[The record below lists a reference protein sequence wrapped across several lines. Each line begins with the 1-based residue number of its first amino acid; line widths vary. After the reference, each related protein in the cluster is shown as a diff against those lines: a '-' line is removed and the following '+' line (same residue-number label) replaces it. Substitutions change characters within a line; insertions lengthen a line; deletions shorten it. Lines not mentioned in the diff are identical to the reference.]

1 MLIPKAEWPDFDAFV
16 AANAATLYR
25 TAYLLT
31 GDRGHA
37 EDLVQ
42 TAFLRVAAH
51 WRAAA
56 DTPLPYAR
64 RVLVNLATDRWRR
77 RYRQPAESWLHQG
90 IEPIEDG
97 VDGQIVLREMLR
109 SLITELPPSQRA
121 VLVLRYFE
129 DLSVAEAASALGC
142 TEGNVKSQTHHAL
155 NRLRELMAQ
164 SEREPARSQESSN
177 VDR

>member
-1 MLIPKAEWPDFDAFV
+1 VLIPKAQWPDFDAFV
-16 AANAATLYR
+16 AEYAATLYR

-42 TAFLRVAAH
+42 TAFLRVASH
-51 WRAAA
+51 WRTA
-56 DTPLPYAR
+56 TENPLPYAR
-64 RVLVNLATDRWRR
+64 KVLVNLATDRWRR

-90 IEPIEDG
+90 IEPFEDG
-97 VDGQIVLREMLR
+97 VDGQIVLRETLR

-129 DLSVAEAASALGC
+129 DLSVAETASALGC

-164 SEREPARSQESSN
+164 SERAGPQSGVQSC
-177 VDR
+177 

>member
-1 MLIPKAEWPDFDAFV
+1 MLIPKAEWPEFDAFV
-16 AANAATLYR
+16 AEHAATLYR

-42 TAFLRVAAH
+42 TAFLRVAGR
-51 WRAAA
+51 WRTAAEN
-56 DTPLPYAR
+56 PLPYAR
-64 RVLVNLATDRWRR
+64 KVLVNLATDRWRR

-97 VDGQIVLREMLR
+97 VDGQIVLRETLR
-109 SLITELPPSQRA
+109 SLITVLPPSQRA

-129 DLSVAEAASALGC
+129 DLSVAETASALGC

-164 SEREPARSQESSN
+164 SEREPARSQESN
-177 VDR
+177 HVDR